1 MLLPTSTLLSWL
13 GQSTLLLGLAWLFYR
28 QLLRQER
35 CFSYNRRFL
44 LLAPWAALL
53 LPPLLALLTP
63 WLPTWQ
69 AAPGVAQLLYARV
82 LPAVTVSATGSG
94 AATGSVAWLPLLYGL
109 GVALGLSRLA
119 GQVLHLWL
127 TTRRWPRHPRPGYT
141 LVLTGG
147 WRPTGSFGR
156 WVFWDDTAALS
167 ENEAAQVLRHEV
179 AHAQQGHT
187 AGRLALEVARVLLWP
202 CPFVHLFPPAL
213 ELTHEFLADEAA
225 IRPDPTTRPTP
236 GTAETYAA
244 LLARA
249 ALRQLHS
256 DLPLTHSFTQSFTL
270 TRIRMLTSHSPVRR
284 WKQRL
289 ALPLSL
295 ALLGLLA
302 CEKAVELPPPPPPI
316 LLTHAQPAPPP
327 PPALREDQPAPPP
340 PPPALPTEEQ
350 GPGYPGGQAQ
360 LMADIFKLVKY
371 PAVAKNAKVGGSVFV
386 QFIVSEQGLIRDA
399 AVVKAPKG
407 PATAVA
413 ALKKEALSAVNSLPG
428 RWTPCQ
434 RNGQPIETRYTI
446 PISFAIK

>member
-1 MLLPTSTLLSWL
+1 MPMLLPTSTLLSWL
-13 GQSTLLLGLAWLFYR
+13 GQSTLLLGMAWLFYR

-35 CFSYNRRFL
+35 CFGYNHRFL

-69 AAPGVAQLLYARV
+69 AAPGVAQLLYSRV
-82 LPAVTVSATGSG
+82 LPVVTVSANGG
-94 AATGSVAWLPLLYGL
+94 AAAGPVAWLPLLYGL
-109 GVALGLSRLA
+109 GVVLGLGHLA
-119 GQVLHLWL
+119 GQLLHLWL
-127 TTRRWPRHPRPGYT
+127 TTRRWPRQPRPGYS

-147 WRPTGSFGR
+147 RRPTGSFGR

-167 ENEAAQVLRHEV
+167 PAEAAQVLRHEV
-179 AHAQQGHT
+179 AHVRQNHT
-187 AGRLALEVARVLLWP
+187 IGRLTLEVARVLLWP

-249 ALRQLHS
+249 TLRQLHP

-284 WKQRL
+284 WKQLL

-302 CEKAVELPPPPPPI
+302 CEKAIELPPPPPPA
-316 LLTHAQPAPPP
+316 LLTNAQPAPPP
-327 PPALREDQPAPPP
+327 PPAL
-340 PPPALPTEEQ
+340 PTQEQ
-350 GPGYPGGQAQ
+350 GPGYPGGQDQ

-371 PAVAKNAKVGGSVFV
+371 PAVAKDAKVAGSVFV
-386 QFIVSEQGLIRDA
+386 QFIVSEQGLIRNA

-407 PATAVA
+407 PAAAVD
-413 ALKKEALSAVNSLPG
+413 ALKKEALTAVNSLPG

-434 RNGQPIETRYTI
+434 RNGQLIETRYTI
-446 PISFAIK
+446 PISFALK

>member
-1 MLLPTSTLLSWL
+1 MLPPTSTLLSWL

-44 LLAPWAALL
+44 LLAPWAAIL
-53 LPPLLALLTP
+53 LPPFLVLLAP

-69 AAPGVAQLLYARV
+69 AAPAVAQLLYSRV
-82 LPAVTVSATGSG
+82 LPVITISADGGAVTGP
-94 AATGSVAWLPLLYGL
+94 VAWLPLLYGL
-109 GVALGLSRLA
+109 GVGLGLSRLL

-127 TTRRWPRHPRPGYT
+127 TTRRWPRHLRPGYT

-147 WRPTGSFGR
+147 LRPTGSFGR
-156 WVFWDDTAALS
+156 WVFWDDTAVLTEA
-167 ENEAAQVLRHEV
+167 EAAQVLRHEV
-179 AHAQQGHT
+179 AHARQGHT
-187 AGRLALEVARVLLWP
+187 TGRLALEVARVLLWP

-225 IRPDPTTRPTP
+225 IRPDPTTRPTS
-236 GTAETYAA
+236 GTTENYAA

-249 ALRQLHS
+249 ALRQLHP

-302 CEKAVELPPPPPPI
+302 CEKAVELPPPPPPA
-316 LLTHAQPAPPP
+316 LPTNAQ
-327 PPALREDQPAPPP
+327 LAPPP
-340 PPPALPTEEQ
+340 PPPALLTQEQ
-350 GPGYPGGQAQ
+350 GPGYPGGQTQ

-371 PAVAKNAKVGGSVFV
+371 PAVAKDAKVAGSVFV
-386 QFIVSEQGLIRDA
+386 QFIVSEQGLIRNA
-399 AVVKAPKG
+399 TVVKAPKG
-407 PATAVA
+407 PAAAVA
-413 ALKKEALSAVNSLPG
+413 ALKAEALTAVNNLPG

-434 RNGQPIETRYTI
+434 RNGQLIETRYTI
-446 PISFAIK
+446 PISFALK